1 MVCLVIN
8 YSGGST
14 PIHWLTIPFAALSV
28 GQKAV
33 PGSLELQVLP
43 SYSPFWCCSWS
54 KKTRNQ
60 RSTFIESKR
69 ILKTSRVTTC
79 NKAEYSKK
87 GFLRIY
93 PETAHT
99 TASSTTLAFH
109 PHFFLFSSHRC
120 IPSLFTLYSS
130 SSSFYTRV
138 TMAVDYDQFKGYVFP
153 HRFLQAGVFERFMLT
168 HHRKPFQV
176 ISKLGVRYTGFF
188 DHISQEDQ
196 TICLAQ
202 GMSLSSL

>member
-1 MVCLVIN
+1 MVSFVIN

-33 PGSLELQVLP
+33 SGSLELQVLP

-60 RSTFIESKR
+60 RTTFIESKR
-69 ILKTSRVTTC
+69 IPKTSRVTTC
-79 NKAEYSKK
+79 NKAEYSRQ

-130 SSSFYTRV
+130 SFVFLYPGYYGCRLRPIQRVRLVPIAFYKPGSSRD
-138 TMAVDYDQFKGYVFP
+138 VDP
-153 HRFLQAGVFERFMLT
+153 
-168 HHRKPFQV
+168 P
-176 ISKLGVRYTGFF
+176 
-188 DHISQEDQ
+188 
-196 TICLAQ
+196 
-202 GMSLSSL
+202 